1 MVEVEQHSVED
12 KSDHKPE
19 CPFQD
24 SPEARCH
31 RTTHNILDLA
41 SVSSLQSEEREPRS
55 VGDLVVA
62 GFPAGAAVVEPVAA
76 EADVE
81 LPLAENAVLLTFA
94 TFLDLLTLAAVD
106 LTLGGHK
113 RTVALVGTGGNVP
126 LVTLPELL
134 RISASNPGQHPIQKV
149 R

>member
-1 MVEVEQHSVED
+1 
-12 KSDHKPE
+12 
-19 CPFQD
+19 
-24 SPEARCH
+24 
-31 RTTHNILDLA
+31 
-41 SVSSLQSEEREPRS
+41 VSSLQSEEREPRS
-55 VGDLVVA
+55 VGDLEVA

-81 LPLAENAVLLTFA
+81 LPLAKNAVLLTFA
-94 TFLDLLTLAAVD
+94 TFLGLLTLAAVG
-106 LTLGGHK
+106 LTLGGHR

-134 RISASNPGQHPIQKV
+134 RISASNPGQHPIQKA